1 MTLVAT
7 LRRRLARDE
16 RGATAIEFA
25 LIAVPLFVII
35 LGGSDLSH
43 RAYVKSQLQ
52 GALSDSARRASV
64 QDPSFASAGATLEE
78 RIRNTV
84 KAQVDPIAPK
94 ATYAIQISNF
104 YDFSGIGNPEKLMT
118 DNNGDGVYD
127 AADNDCFEDLNGNA
141 QYDLDAGRSG
151 VGGANDVVFYN
162 ATLTMPRLFP
172 MGGLLGWSDTVTLEA
187 SSAVRNQ
194 PYADQALPP
203 VLCGV

>member
-1 MTLVAT
+1 MRTLKAF
-7 LRRRLARDE
+7 RRIFVRDQ
-16 RGATAIEFA
+16 RGASTLEFA

-64 QDPSFASAGATLEE
+64 QDPTFASSGATLEE

-84 KAQVDPIAPK
+84 KAQVDPVAPK
-94 ATYAIQISNF
+94 ATYVIEISNF
-104 YDFSGIGNPEKLMT
+104 YDFSGIGNPEKLLT
-118 DNNGDGVYD
+118 DNNSDGVYD
-127 AADNDCFEDLNGNA
+127 AGDNDCFEDLNGNG

-162 ATLTMPRLFP
+162 AKLTMPRLFP
-172 MGGLLGWSDTVTLEA
+172 LGGLLGWSDTVTLEA